1 MAKKKNKAS
10 KKNLEHDH
18 NISREQ
24 QNNLVGNKGPIDSLI
39 GNRLIVSVFLF
50 VLSFMVFVPSL
61 SSEFVWDDVS
71 YIQKKAHSLNFSKLG
86 PGLILPKIANDNK
99 AGKYFRPVH
108 QASLIIDNEIWD
120 TSPFGFH
127 LTNIILHCVSTV
139 LLYFLVLLLLKE
151 FHVKAREL
159 IALISSILFAVYPLH
174 VESVTFISARGDILA
189 AMFLFL
195 GFSFYILSY
204 RRIFYLFLAG
214 ICFLLALLS
223 KEVAIVFPIIIL
235 SFDFLSQR
243 LFNRSNLFKYAI
255 IALIAIFYFLIRSK
269 SYLTFGEILN
279 KGSSELSQ
287 GFLSI
292 SEILLNTY
300 LFYVIKLVFPYNL
313 NPFIDSGPNWGVIG
327 LIVSIIL
334 VLVLFVAVLISI
346 KRNENITA
354 FSILWILAT
363 LLPAA
368 IIAIFPLALTKLA
381 DRFLYIPSAGICILL
396 GYIIYKLSVRFNR
409 IWYSYALTAILAIS
423 FIVVA
428 VNAQKIWKNDLS
440 LWEYAVSK
448 SPGALGAKIN
458 YADALRNS
466 KNPTEALKQYMEVY
480 ENDAQLNSIGKIT
493 TTHGIVVSYID
504 LGNYQQAEKWLEIVL
519 DYDERYISQYH
530 YLKGFISLRRNDLV
544 SAETYLL
551 KSSESRPNA
560 ETYYLL
566 GGIYFVNAEKQQSL
580 ENYKKAEQY
589 LNESLKKNPS
599 FSRSSLLLA
608 KTYIALGDRQKARA
622 NAQNALRNASDQE
635 VVNEARAIL
644 QMN

>member
-1 MAKKKNKAS
+1 MAKNKNKAS
-10 KKNLEHDH
+10 KKNLELDL
-18 NISREQ
+18 E
-24 QNNLVGNKGPIDSLI
+24 LPIESQSDNSGGGGLINSLI
-39 GNRLIVSVFLF
+39 GNRILVSIFLF
-50 VLSFMVFVPSL
+50 ILSFVVFVPSL
-61 SSEFVWDDVS
+61 SNEFVWDDVS
-71 YIQKKAHSLNFSKLG
+71 YIQKRGHSLNFSKLS
-86 PGLILPKIANDNK
+86 PELIAPKIKDDRK

-108 QASLIIDNEIWD
+108 SASLIIDNEIWD

-151 FHVKAREL
+151 FHIKAPEL

-189 AMFLFL
+189 AMFFFL

-223 KEVAIVFPIIIL
+223 KEVAIVFPILIL
-235 SFDFLSQR
+235 SFDFLSRR
-243 LFNRSNLFKYAI
+243 LLNRSNLFKYAI
-255 IALIAIFYFLIRSK
+255 IVLIAISYFLIRSK
-269 SYLTFGEILN
+269 SYVTFGEIVN

-287 GFLSI
+287 GFLGI
-292 SEILLNTY
+292 SELLLNTY

-313 NPFIDSGPNWGVIG
+313 NPFIDSVPNWGVVG
-327 LIVSIIL
+327 LIVSVIL

-409 IWYSYALTAILAIS
+409 VWYSYALTAILAIS
-423 FIVVA
+423 FTVVA
-428 VNAQKIWKNDLS
+428 VNAQKIWKNNLS
-440 LWEYAVSK
+440 LWEYALSK

-466 KNPTEALKQYMEVY
+466 KNPSEALKQYMEVH
-480 ENDAQLNSIGKIT
+480 ENDSQLNIRAKIT
-493 TTHGIVVSYID
+493 TTHGIVVSYMD
-504 LGNYQQAEKWLEIVL
+504 LGNYQKAEEWLEIVL
-519 DYDERYISQYH
+519 DYDERYISQYY
-530 YLKGFISLRRNDLV
+530 YLKGFISLRRNDPV
-544 SAETYLL
+544 SAETHLL
-551 KSSESRPNA
+551 KSLEIRPRT

-566 GGIYFVNAEKQQSL
+566 AGISFMNAEKQQSL
-580 ENYKKAEQY
+580 ENYKRAEQY
-589 LNESLKKNPS
+589 LNEALKKNPG
-599 FSRSSLLLA
+599 FSRASLLLA

-622 NAQNALRNASDQE
+622 SAENALRNANDQE
-635 VVNEARAIL
+635 VANEAAAIL